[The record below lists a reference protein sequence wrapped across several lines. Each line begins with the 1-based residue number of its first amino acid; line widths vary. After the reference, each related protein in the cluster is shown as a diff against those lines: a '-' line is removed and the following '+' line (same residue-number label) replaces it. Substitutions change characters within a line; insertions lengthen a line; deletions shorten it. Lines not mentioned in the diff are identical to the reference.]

1 MKIQEILKEVFNVN
15 LFKRNMQ
22 NAISSIT
29 SEMQNVQANMA
40 EKDEAIK
47 QKDNEN
53 EQLQQKLRALSGKVN
68 AIPEPSQT
76 KAAISSSGVG
86 TAKTLPQEV

>member
-76 KAAISSSGVG
+76 KAAISNSGVG
-86 TAKTLPQEV
+86 TAKTLPQGD